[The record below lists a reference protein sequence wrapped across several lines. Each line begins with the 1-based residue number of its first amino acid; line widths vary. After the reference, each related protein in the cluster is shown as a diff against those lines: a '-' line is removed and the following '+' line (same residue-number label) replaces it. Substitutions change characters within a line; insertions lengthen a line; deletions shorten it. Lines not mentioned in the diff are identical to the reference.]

1 MSKAGVRAVEALA
14 LSMASELNSLA
25 DDLTAKVHSNV
36 EGEEL
41 IEILANA
48 VDALKNDTLQRVDD
62 RLNELY
68 TRYVRYA
75 HI

>member
-25 DDLTAKVHSNV
+25 DDLTAKAYSNV